1 MSKEFEMTN
10 IGLMAYYLG
19 VEVKQ
24 LEDEIF
30 ITQEGYAKEI
40 LKKFKMEDCKAIN
53 TPVECGIKLSKNDG
67 GEKVDPTLFKSLVGS
82 LRYLTCTRPNIL
94 YATGLAAKRILR
106 YLKGTLDYGLFYSN
120 TDDYKLVGH
129 SDSDW
134 AGDNDDQKSTSGFV
148 FFMRDTVFTWMSK
161 KQSIVMLSTCE
172 AEYVAAT
179 FSV

>member
-1 MSKEFEMTN
+1 MTD

-24 LEDEIF
+24 LKDGIF

-82 LRYLTCTRPNIL
+82 LRYLTCTRPDIL
-94 YATGLAAKRILR
+94 YAIGLVSRYMENPTSIHFKAVKRILR
-106 YLKGTLDYGLFYSN
+106 YLKGALDYGIFYSN
-120 TDDYKLVGH
+120 TDDYKLVGY
-129 SDSDW
+129 SDNDW
-134 AGDNDDQKSTSGFV
+134 AGDNDDRKSTSGSYFLWK
-148 FFMRDTVFTWMSK
+148 TP
-161 KQSIVMLSTCE
+161 LSPGCPR
-172 AEYVAAT
+172 
-179 FSV
+179 SNP